1 MSQVK
6 ERERG
11 GRTRWQFRLRTL
23 LVFVALAGPLLAMVG
38 HRYRVHR
45 ERQEFIDAVTVLGG
59 SVTVLPAP
67 GPERNKWWRE
77 WVLADKVLI
86 VDLHSKP
93 VRNADLQRLIQLPGS
108 RKVVLF
114 CASHSKVSDAGF
126 VYFQSLPI
134 LRELT
139 MCSCQLTDDGLR
151 HLHPVNSLRALGIRG
166 TAVTRSGVLEL
177 KRVNPDCLVY
187 RLQTLD
193 PE

>member
-1 MSQVK
+1 
-6 ERERG
+6 
-11 GRTRWQFRLRTL
+11 
-23 LVFVALAGPLLAMVG
+23 MVG

-59 SVTVLPAP
+59 SVKVLPAP

-77 WVLADKVLI
+77 WVLDDKVLI

-93 VRNADLQRLIQLPGS
+93 VHNADLQWLTELPGS
-108 RKVVLF
+108 RAVVLF
-114 CASHSKVSDAGF
+114 CAASSRVTDDGLIH
-126 VYFQSLPI
+126 FQSLPM

-139 MCSCQLTDDGLR
+139 IGDCRLTDRGLR
-151 HLHPVNSLRALGIRG
+151 HLHPISTLRALEVRM
-166 TAVTRSGVLEL
+166 TAVTRAGVVEL
-177 KRVNPDCLVY
+177 KRANPDCLVY